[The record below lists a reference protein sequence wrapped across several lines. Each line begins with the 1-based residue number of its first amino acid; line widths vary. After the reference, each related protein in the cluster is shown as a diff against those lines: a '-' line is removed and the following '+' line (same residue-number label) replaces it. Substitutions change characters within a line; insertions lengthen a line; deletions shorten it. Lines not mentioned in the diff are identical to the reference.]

1 MTTGSERVVP
11 GATPSVDEAG
21 DALPRTDVDLE
32 TELEGLRDFVLRGG
46 TSLINHRIWLD
57 LEEFETR
64 VEHIIALLPKEVR
77 RARRICRE
85 EQRIVQDAKDEARRL
100 LDEARAE
107 AEQITVRAR
116 EESDRLVESSAIRQR
131 AVEQAEATIAKA
143 EETARQ
149 IREQS
154 YTYAH
159 QVIGN
164 VEASLKRLAQSVE
177 QDKSQLDQ
185 TKPEGE

>member
-1 MTTGSERVVP
+1 MASGSERVPAV
-11 GATPSVDEAG
+11 TPPVAEELN

-64 VEHIIALLPKEVR
+64 VEHVIALLPKEVR

-85 EQRIVQDAKDEARRL
+85 EQRIVQDAKDEARRV

-107 AEQITVRAR
+107 AERRVADRLSASDAEVAAHRAERDKELDAYVERRRR
-116 EESDRLVESSAIRQR
+116 EADRLVEAARR
-131 AVEQAEATIAKA
+131 ERFGAPDQA
-143 EETARQ
+143 
-149 IREQS
+149 
-154 YTYAH
+154 
-159 QVIGN
+159 
-164 VEASLKRLAQSVE
+164 
-177 QDKSQLDQ
+177 
-185 TKPEGE
+185 